1 MGSFPVPWLA
11 VGPLLSVGA
20 VVVDGERL
28 LVGLSDG
35 AVELVELQTAGKR
48 ALATPEW
55 LRGRRT
61 LPARA
66 TRPA

>member
-1 MGSFPVPWLA
+1 
-11 VGPLLSVGA
+11 

-28 LVGLSDG
+28 LVGLADG
-35 AVELVELQTAGKR
+35 TLELTELQTAGKR

-61 LPARA
+61 LPTRA

>member
-1 MGSFPVPWLA
+1 M
-11 VGPLLSVGA
+11 
-20 VVVDGERL
+20 VDGERL
-28 LVGLSDG
+28 LVGLADG
-35 AVELVELQTAGKR
+35 TLELTELQTAGKR

-61 LPARA
+61 LPTRA